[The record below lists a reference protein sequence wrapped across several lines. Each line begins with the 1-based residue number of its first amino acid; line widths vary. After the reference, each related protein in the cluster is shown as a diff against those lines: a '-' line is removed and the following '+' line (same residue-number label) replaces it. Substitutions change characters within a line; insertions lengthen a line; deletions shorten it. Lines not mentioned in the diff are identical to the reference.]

1 MARKAAELKFQ
12 MRLEKEQQKEMAK
25 KVKEVRCE
33 YLKVISGRP
42 TLLFFSQTVV
52 ASSTQQS
59 FMTC

>member
-33 YLKVISGRP
+33 YLKVMSGWP
-42 TLLFFSQTVV
+42 TFFFCNCSPS
-52 ASSTQQS
+52 AKRSSVL
-59 FMTC
+59 C